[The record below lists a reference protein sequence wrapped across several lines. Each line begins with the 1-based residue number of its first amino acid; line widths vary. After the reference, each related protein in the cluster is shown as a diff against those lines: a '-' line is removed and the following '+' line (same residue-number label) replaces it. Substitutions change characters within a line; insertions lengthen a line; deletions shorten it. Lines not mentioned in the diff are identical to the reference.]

1 MQSRVAT
8 VYKYKYKMIN
18 FDGITVA
25 NQIKHNPKWP
35 NIPDHPYRISITG
48 SSGSG
53 KASALL

>member
-25 NQIKHNPKWP
+25 NQIKHNPK
-35 NIPDHPYRISITG
+35 
-48 SSGSG
+48 
-53 KASALL
+53 